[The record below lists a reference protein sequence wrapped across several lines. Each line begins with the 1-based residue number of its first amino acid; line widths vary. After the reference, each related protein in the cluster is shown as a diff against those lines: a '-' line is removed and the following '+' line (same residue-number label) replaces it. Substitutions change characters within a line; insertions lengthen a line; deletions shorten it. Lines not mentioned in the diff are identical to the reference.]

1 MPVDEVKNGDAAA
14 ATKAALVEKY
24 QREEPTV
31 FAFYGGFEA
40 RGEAKSKNVVVG
52 AIKHLFNNFFPV
64 RVLIA
69 NGASKEQALEF
80 LRMMMADIER
90 NGVHQAPHD
99 FHDPS
104 ETWRDAPP
112 RCALCSAA
120 DVDGGIQWYNERRLC
135 RECWREAREAN
146 EGR

>member
-1 MPVDEVKNGDAAA
+1 MPVDVMKNDDT
-14 ATKAALVEKY
+14 ATTKTALVAKY
-24 QREEPTV
+24 EREEPTV

-40 RGEAKSKNVVVG
+40 RGEAKSKDVVVG
-52 AIKHLFNNFFPV
+52 AIKLLFNNFFPV

-69 NGASKEQALEF
+69 DGASKEQALEF
-80 LRMMMADIER
+80 LRMVIEDVER

-120 DVDGGIQWYNERRLC
+120 DVDGGIRWHNERRLC

-146 EGR
+146 EGL